1 MSLNRR
7 DFVKLCT
14 GTVAGFGVAQMFHPA
29 VREALAGTLTG
40 ERPPCHL
47 AAGTGLYRLFSVA
60 AEQRQPLHR

>member
-29 VREALAGTLTG
+29 VREALAGTL
-40 ERPPCHL
+40 
-47 AAGTGLYRLFSVA
+47 ANA
-60 AEQRQPLHR
+60 PLSSGCRDRAVPVVQCRC

>member
-40 ERPPCHL
+40 ERPLSSGCRDRAVPAVQC
-47 AAGTGLYRLFSVA
+47 RC
-60 AEQRQPLHR
+60 

>member
-40 ERPPCHL
+40 ERPPVILLHHYETI
-47 AAGTGLYRLFSVA
+47 AAG
-60 AEQRQPLHR
+60 AERT

>member
-29 VREALAGTLTG
+29 VREALAGTL
-40 ERPPCHL
+40 PPCHL

>member
-40 ERPPCHL
+40 GCRDRAVPVVQC
-47 AAGTGLYRLFSVA
+47 RC
-60 AEQRQPLHR
+60 